1 MHDPIWFIDTL
12 VTVHLGP
19 EDTDGRY
26 DLVETLAPS
35 GHQPPPHVH
44 AVEDEGFLV
53 LDGELTVTTEDGV
66 TVLRPGD
73 SINGPAGRPHA
84 IQVTS
89 STPARWL
96 NVTQPAGFAAFVRD
110 FGTPA
115 DRPEL
120 PVLDGPPD
128 IARLTEIA
136 AAHGISFVEAITV
149 APRLATL

>member
-1 MHDPIWFIDTL
+1 MPDHIWFLDTL

-19 EDTDGRY
+19 EDTAGRY

-44 AVEDEGFLV
+44 AAEDEGFLV
-53 LDGELTVTTEDGV
+53 LEGELTVTTEDGV
-66 TVLRPGD
+66 SVLGPGE

-89 STPARWL
+89 TTPARWL
-96 NVTQPAGFAAFVRD
+96 NIVQPAGFAAFVRD

-115 DRPEL
+115 ERPEL

-128 IARLTEIA
+128 VARLSEVA
-136 AAHGISFVEAITV
+136 AAHGISFVDAIS
-149 APRLATL
+149 APIA

>member
-1 MHDPIWFIDTL
+1 MSEAIWFIDTL

-44 AVEDEGFLV
+44 ATEDEGFML
-53 LDGELTVTTEDGV
+53 LEGELTVTTEDGV

-73 SINGPAGRPHA
+73 SINGSAGRPHA

-89 STPARWL
+89 PTPARWL
-96 NVTQPAGFAAFVRD
+96 NVTQPAGFAAFARA

-128 IARLTEIA
+128 LARLTEVA
-136 AAHGISFVEAITV
+136 AAHGITFVD
-149 APRLATL
+149 RLVPA